1 MAEAGAPVC
10 DDAGELFAL
19 RCAPPWLTLD
29 FPTPQSFLSWAPAR
43 PGFQTGTRVAWLE
56 VRNADLPPEVD
67 PLALLAARL
76 QAEGLS
82 EAVAMMTSRDIACWR
97 RAAVRFGAVTA
108 DCVATVGLGNAV
120 HVGRAAGGRASGYGT
135 INLLAAVSAPLSPA
149 ARIEALSIASEA
161 RTAAV
166 MEAGWRLPTGLAT
179 GTGTDCVVVAAPD
192 RPEGEESFAGL
203 HTEVGQALGAA
214 VHAAV
219 LKGARDWIAERGDRG
234 VPTTPW

>member
-1 MAEAGAPVC
+1 MEAR
-10 DDAGELFAL
+10 DDAGELFTLA
-19 RCAPPWLTLD
+19 CAPPWLTLGFD
-29 FPTPQSFLSWAPAR
+29 VAQTLLSWAPAR
-43 PGFQTGTRVAWLE
+43 SGFQTGTRVAWLE

-76 QAEGLS
+76 AAEGLS
-82 EAVAMMTSRDIACWR
+82 DAVAMMTSRDITCWR
-97 RAAVRFGAVTA
+97 RAAVRVGAVTA

-120 HVGRAAGGRASGYGT
+120 HAGRADGGQTSSYGT

-149 ARIEALSIASEA
+149 ARLEALSIATEA

-166 MEAGWRLPTGLAT
+166 MEAGWRLASGLAT

-192 RPEGEESFAGL
+192 RPDREESFAGL

-219 LKGARDWIAERGDRG
+219 LEGARDWITERGDRG